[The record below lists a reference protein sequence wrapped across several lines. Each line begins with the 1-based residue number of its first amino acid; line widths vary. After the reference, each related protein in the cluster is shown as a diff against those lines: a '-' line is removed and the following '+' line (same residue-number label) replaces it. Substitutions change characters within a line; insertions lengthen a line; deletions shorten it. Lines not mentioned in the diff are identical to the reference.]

1 MKHTTWNLLFLLLLL
16 LPVSHRRLFG
26 VNAITINYSAAINI
40 LESIFIVTGKYRYY
54 LPITLMHKRINQN
67 DYFLSRPFL
76 TCPVVYCMQYLRV
89 QYRCVQLKTYFESF
103 FKYCLCLL
111 GLLQRL
117 QEGPKLDVV
126 ENLIKIQITQFLG
139 DMTSAHTPSWVCL
152 QTEGGGKWH
161 ESDTR

>member
-1 MKHTTWNLLFLLLLL
+1 
-16 LPVSHRRLFG
+16 
-26 VNAITINYSAAINI
+26 
-40 LESIFIVTGKYRYY
+40 
-54 LPITLMHKRINQN
+54 MHKRINQN

-111 GLLQRL
+111 GLLQRS

-139 DMTSAHTPSWVCL
+139 VQQLIKLRGYLPVGIPGREQGLFVCQGNIIQPVEGQTIGVIVGWVRTH
-152 QTEGGGKWH
+152 QGWPVGG
-161 ESDTR
+161 SV